1 MSTMS
6 PLEPHTT
13 WVAISVVVS
22 LFLCWAVGLMLV
34 PRRSLAGSKL
44 MHLAVVLG
52 SGLLWISSIG
62 SVITLGRWCYLAII
76 PIFQVI
82 WVALW
87 HWRGERGQEPEQKEK
102 WTGKEICL
110 IAAICAGAA
119 ILFHVPYHRYFEG
132 GTLLEGHQDHGYF
145 VQQVIAIPE
154 AGVANMWGPVLGP
167 KASEA
172 TGGRDLWYH
181 WGPTFVATL
190 VQKATGLPGYHA
202 LMDVSVSVM
211 NIILVLLA
219 GAMIGTMV
227 RAPVGWLVLA
237 GAISLVATQL
247 MMMPGVS
254 NGLVGLLKSRAI
266 LHTKTTLAVYFT
278 YKFESMVLFAAALAW
293 LGKSRALAF
302 ILLISAAISAPH
314 TVAAMGAAAG
324 VFAAGALL
332 LRKGAA
338 FRWAAG
344 VIVGL
349 LVGVLMVKVL
359 GSEVAGGVGQKA
371 VSFGWKEF
379 SLVLTLGLRE
389 MLWSVLLSAV
399 SLPGIL
405 HLIRA
410 RDAVATAEMRMMG
423 WLALSGVVGSCW
435 AAHLLEQL
443 FKMADRYHV
452 MIFIQVVLVM
462 PMGIWGLVRIMS
474 LSVGMRRVTALALL
488 IASLGM
494 GVHDLWVPL
503 FRRIPTRWQ
512 TEDLARVRE
521 ILQGQPLGYW
531 GTSDGGWWF
540 SKHGVLGSMLG
551 SRILRINPLAT
562 ERDSNASQFYGYSVP
577 LKMLPPDGDENLRE
591 WATRF
596 ARKVGVEY
604 VAEIGLDTLP
614 VGIRQRSD
622 EVFNGPGL
630 RVYRLRH
637 AEVGQS
643 ASN

>member
-1 MSTMS
+1 
-6 PLEPHTT
+6 
-13 WVAISVVVS
+13 
-22 LFLCWAVGLMLV
+22 
-34 PRRSLAGSKL
+34 
-44 MHLAVVLG
+44 
-52 SGLLWISSIG
+52 
-62 SVITLGRWCYLAII
+62 
-76 PIFQVI
+76 
-82 WVALW
+82 
-87 HWRGERGQEPEQKEK
+87 
-102 WTGKEICL
+102 
-110 IAAICAGAA
+110 
-119 ILFHVPYHRYFEG
+119 
-132 GTLLEGHQDHGYF
+132 
-145 VQQVIAIPE
+145 
-154 AGVANMWGPVLGP
+154 
-167 KASEA
+167 
-172 TGGRDLWYH
+172 
-181 WGPTFVATL
+181 
-190 VQKATGLPGYHA
+190 
-202 LMDVSVSVM
+202 
-211 NIILVLLA
+211 
-219 GAMIGTMV
+219 
-227 RAPVGWLVLA
+227 
-237 GAISLVATQL
+237 
-247 MMMPGVS
+247 
-254 NGLVGLLKSRAI
+254 

-293 LGKSRALAF
+293 LGKSRALAS
-302 ILLISAAISAPH
+302 ILLIAAAISAPH

-474 LSVGMRRVTALALL
+474 LSVGMRRVAALALL

-622 EVFNGPGL
+622 EVFSGPGL